1 MSEAMSPLAPN
12 ASPSDLEAANVPNTS
27 RVQIVAVQVPG
38 TLAAGIVSR
47 HYFRRPGRISRVES
61 FRRTAGA
68 GDGAG
73 GSTDV
78 DVNLNGTSILAATKM
93 EHENSDGAST
103 HVVGTLDTAHAA
115 YDSAN
120 PSIEIAAGDYL
131 EVQVD
136 AIEAGATAPIGL
148 AVQVE
153 YIIG

>member
-1 MSEAMSPLAPN
+1 MSAVASPLAPN
-12 ASPSDLEAANVPNTS
+12 ASPSDLEAANALNTA
-27 RVQIVAVQVPG
+27 RVQIFDTQVPG
-38 TLAAGIVSR
+38 TLATGIVSR
-47 HYFRRPGRISRVES
+47 HYFRRAGRITRVES

-68 GDGAG
+68 GVGAG

-103 HVVGTLDTAHAA
+103 HVVGTLDTTHTA

-120 PSIEIAAGDYL
+120 PSIEIAVGDYL
-131 EVQVD
+131 EVQID
-136 AIEAGATAPIGL
+136 AIETGAAAPIGL